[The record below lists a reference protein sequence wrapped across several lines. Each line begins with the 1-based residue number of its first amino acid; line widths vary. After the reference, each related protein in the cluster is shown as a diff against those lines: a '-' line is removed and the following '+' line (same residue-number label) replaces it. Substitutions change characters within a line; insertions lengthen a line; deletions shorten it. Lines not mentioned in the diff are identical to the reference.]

1 MVAFIKNF
9 FAKRRF
15 LKTIHDFEK
24 AMEAMPVLATNLKV
38 SIPQAKKTLKT
49 VMSRAEY
56 KQQLQELQKA
66 TRSSIDEMTNAL
78 TSAKD
83 FLATHP
89 TAFNAKDKAM
99 YDKKI
104 QSFEAFKV
112 KYEYELHT
120 IFAATPSPVT
130 SPGMRNFTRIIRGID
145 EAMIALPAK
154 IAYFKKAAPQMK
166 DELSKMVNREV
177 YKRKLQDVQYT
188 ATLNISEL
196 KQEIVIARNF
206 IASTPKAFN
215 AKEKV
220 MYENKFVKFGAILE
234 NYESEIRRIFAATPS
249 KKSRE

>member
-24 AMEAMPVLATNLKV
+24 AMEVIPALAANLKV
-38 SIPQAKKTLKT
+38 SIPNVKKTLKT

-56 KQQLQELQKA
+56 KQKLQELQKA

-120 IFAATPSPVT
+120 IFAATPSPVAA
-130 SPGMRNFTRIIRGID
+130 SKKVPRVKEFCSSKNYKSCIDDKKCQWVRYQGCQTRI
-145 EAMIALPAK
+145 
-154 IAYFKKAAPQMK
+154 
-166 DELSKMVNREV
+166 
-177 YKRKLQDVQYT
+177 
-188 ATLNISEL
+188 
-196 KQEIVIARNF
+196 
-206 IASTPKAFN
+206 
-215 AKEKV
+215 
-220 MYENKFVKFGAILE
+220 
-234 NYESEIRRIFAATPS
+234 
-249 KKSRE
+249 